1 MSVALCRMKTPRS
14 GVAFVVVA
22 LIIAKVSLAVWTMV
36 TGTRPGRTPPTTD
49 VCSGGPLRGAILWRY
64 QMNCDYCLQ
73 PLAVERAEIYSH
85 CPSDNCVTMW
95 RRERLQGYALTLV
108 PKSGFQI
115 VERSDEF
122 LRVGGRSSGR
132 V

>member
-1 MSVALCRMKTPRS
+1 
-14 GVAFVVVA
+14 
-22 LIIAKVSLAVWTMV
+22 
-36 TGTRPGRTPPTTD
+36 
-49 VCSGGPLRGAILWRY
+49 
-64 QMNCDYCLQ
+64 MNCDFCDTTLSD
-73 PLAVERAEIYSH
+73 ERAEIYSH

-122 LRVGGRSSGR
+122 LKVGGRSSGR
-132 V
+132 SL

>member
-1 MSVALCRMKTPRS
+1 MTVALRTVPDGTS
-14 GVAFVVVA
+14 GRTING
-22 LIIAKVSLAVWTMV
+22 LCV
-36 TGTRPGRTPPTTD
+36 TGARTPTATTD

-73 PLAVERAEIYSH
+73 PLAAERAEIYSH

-122 LRVGGRSSGR
+122 LKVGGRSSGR